1 VIESVAEAQRLA
13 QKRLPRAVYAALLAG
28 LEQGITVDQN
38 VAAFR
43 ELGFVPKVATGLQ
56 APREQSTSI
65 CGEQISFPVVLSPTG
80 AQGVHPAG
88 EVAVARAGARAGTVI
103 GLSSFASKSIE
114 DVVRENPQTFFQM
127 YWLGTRDRMA
137 ALVERAQRAGAKALM
152 ITLDYV
158 FAHRRD
164 WGSLPSPA
172 RLAEVTIPAL
182 VRIYGP
188 EALRKPR
195 WLLDFLRNGGV
206 PRFTC
211 PNLAVEGGP
220 APTFFA
226 AYVEW
231 MQTSTPTW
239 SDIGWLRK
247 QWEGPFIVKG
257 VTHPH
262 DAQQAAEIGA
272 TAVSVSNH
280 GGNNLDGTPASIR
293 LLPAVVEAVGDQIEV
308 LFDGGIRRGSD
319 VVKALAL
326 GARAALIGRPYL
338 WGLAAEGQAGVESVL
353 AILRAGIDETLVGL
367 GRGSIHELVA
377 DDVVV
382 PEGFPVRASAGRLE
396 VDRPM
401 A

>member
-1 VIESVAEAQRLA
+1 VFESVAEAQRLA
-13 QKRLPRAVYAALLAG
+13 QKRLPKAVYAALLAG
-28 LEQGITVDQN
+28 LEQGITVEQN

-43 ELGFVPKVATGLQ
+43 ELAFVPKVATGLGGPRSQ
-56 APREQSTSI
+56 ATSVV
-65 CGEQISFPVVLSPTG
+65 GEEISFPVVMSPTG

-88 EVAVARAGARAGTVI
+88 EVAVARAAARAGTAI
-103 GLSSFASKSIE
+103 GLSSFASKPIE
-114 DVVRENPQTFFQM
+114 EVVPENPQTFFQM
-127 YWLGTRDRMA
+127 YWLGTRERMV
-137 ALVERAQRAGAKALM
+137 ALVERAQHAGARALI

-172 RLAEVTIPAL
+172 RLAEVTLPAL
-182 VRIYGP
+182 ARIYGP
-188 EALRKPR
+188 EAVKRPR
-195 WLLDFLRNGGV
+195 WLAEFLRGGGV
-206 PRFTC
+206 PTFTC
-211 PNLAVEGGP
+211 PNLALPGQP

-231 MQTSTPTW
+231 MQTPPPTW
-239 SDIGWLRK
+239 SDIAWLRE
-247 QWEGPFIVKG
+247 QWDGPFIVKG
-257 VTHPH
+257 VTHPD
-262 DAQQAAEIGA
+262 DARAAAEAGA

-338 WGLAAEGQAGVESVL
+338 WGLAAGGEAGVENVL

-367 GRGSIHELVA
+367 GRASIHDLVA

-382 PEGFPVRASAGRLE
+382 PDGFAVRSGVLRS
-396 VDRPM
+396 
-401 A
+401 